1 MFTCSVIQSTIYKY
15 WWFFVRT
22 VTKYIYIFFLLNTQ
36 YLLLWVFLCNHHS
49 FISFSALT
57 VALFFFFFPCTKST
71 VTKMY
76 WLLKCT
82 GEKQQGKEGKSP
94 YIQKQSYTTTN
105 NENFIGLHC
114 FNFIHFK
121 VLIISSAQ
129 NDHLLFRGEGN
140 VSPKGTLLLETVFI
154 NA

>member
-1 MFTCSVIQSTIYKY
+1 
-15 WWFFVRT
+15 
-22 VTKYIYIFFLLNTQ
+22 
-36 YLLLWVFLCNHHS
+36 
-49 FISFSALT
+49 
-57 VALFFFFFPCTKST
+57 
-71 VTKMY
+71 MY